1 MTTQS
6 RKTGKDAPE
15 LALDDTLDF
24 MRSLWELDHAL
35 AQASRSME
43 TRLGVTGPQRLVLRL
58 VAKHPS
64 ISPGDVA
71 RVLHL
76 HPSTM
81 TGIVA
86 RLERKGLLARS
97 ADQADGRR
105 SRLMVTAEGKALAR
119 TAGGT
124 IEATVREMIGRW
136 PAAKLRSTQ
145 EVLADL
151 SQALG
156 KV

>member
-1 MTTQS
+1 MTTQA
-6 RKTGKDAPE
+6 RKAGREVPE
-15 LALDDTLDF
+15 LTLDDTLDF

-58 VAKHPS
+58 VSKHPS

-71 RVLHL
+71 RILHL

-86 RLERKGLLARS
+86 RLERKALLARS
-97 ADQADGRR
+97 ADELDGRR
-105 SRLMVTAEGKALAR
+105 SRLMLTNEGKQLAR
-119 TAGGT
+119 TTGGT
-124 IEATVREMIGRW
+124 IESSVRELLARW
-136 PAAKLRSTQ
+136 PAAKLRSTR

-151 SQALG
+151 SRALG
-156 KV
+156 KI